1 MRYFLKNI
9 AQDSMLRTI
18 LLIVLGV
25 AMWVPSFLRQE
36 NITWLITTLVLVIL
50 NTLLITRYFYKGRET
65 NLPSPFVGS
74 TYWLAMSAIPA
85 LHTYWQA
92 QLTIMGLLLALLVLL
107 NMDYQHQATEEAF
120 LATLICCI
128 VAVVPSI
135 LFTGVMMLWGYLIAK
150 RQMTWRVWFASL
162 IAIAVRIVLM
172 VILHYKGWLET
183 IWMENIPQLSGWQW
197 LLFGAIF
204 LATTLMILL
213 PLRKPSVGSGVFY
226 LITTIIL
233 AIANL
238 LWNGCVLYNYPIE
251 SIFL

>member
-36 NITWLITTLVLVIL
+36 NIAWLITTLVLVIL

-65 NLPSPFVGS
+65 NLPSPFVAATTWFGF
-74 TYWLAMSAIPA
+74 SAIPA
-85 LHTYWQA
+85 LHTCWQA
-92 QLTIMGLLLALLVLL
+92 QFVIMGIFLALLVLL
-107 NMDYQHQATEEAF
+107 NMDYQHEATEEAF

-128 VAVVPSI
+128 VAVIPSI

-162 IAIAVRIVLM
+162 IAIAVR
-172 VILHYKGWLET
+172 VILMAVLHFFGWLEWL
-183 IWMENIPQLSGWQW
+183 WMENIPHLTAWQW
-197 LLFGAIF
+197 LIFCGIF
-204 LATTLMILL
+204 LLTALLLLL
-213 PLRKPSVGSGVFY
+213 PLRKPSVASGTIY
-226 LITTIIL
+226 LTLTI
-233 AIANL
+233 L
-238 LWNGCVLYNYPIE
+238 LTATGVLWHGQLLP
-251 SIFL
+251 L